1 MQNKEMDK
9 EVVKYTVSEL
19 NRLSRQTLESKFP
32 LIWVEGEISN
42 FSMPASGHWYFKMK
56 DETATISC
64 AMFRKQNSRSSF
76 N

>member
-42 FSMPASGHWYFKMK
+42 FSMPASGHWYFKM
-56 DETATISC
+56 
-64 AMFRKQNSRSSF
+64 
-76 N
+76 

>member
-1 MQNKEMDK
+1 MDK
-9 EVVKYTVSEL
+9 AVIKYTVSEL
-19 NRLSRQTLESKFP
+19 NRLSRQTLEAKFP

-64 AMFRKQNSRSSF
+64 AMFKIKIQGVPLNHKME
-76 N
+76 